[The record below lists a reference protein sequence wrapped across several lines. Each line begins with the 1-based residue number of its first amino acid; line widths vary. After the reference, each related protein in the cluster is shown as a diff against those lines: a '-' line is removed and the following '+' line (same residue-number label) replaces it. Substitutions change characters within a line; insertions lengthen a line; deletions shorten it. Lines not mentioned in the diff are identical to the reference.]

1 MNGWLIFY
9 YVQCYSILFAVVFGI
24 IRFKKVEPSFRPF
37 IILMWIGL
45 ANEIMS
51 QLVVLVFNR
60 MNANANVYVLVE
72 FAFILFQ
79 FYKWN
84 TRPISRYLFL
94 FCIGLGI
101 WIVDNMVV
109 NSISTINSIFRVSY
123 SFIIVLLSLDQIG
136 RLLLFERGSMFKNA
150 IFLVC
155 TGFLIFYGFKTCIEV
170 FNILQ
175 LKFEAD
181 FYRNLWTLMGVF
193 NIIAN
198 LIYALAILWMP
209 KRREFILPF

>member
-1 MNGWLIFY
+1 
-9 YVQCYSILFAVVFGI
+9 
-24 IRFKKVEPSFRPF
+24 
-37 IILMWIGL
+37 MWIGL